1 MLAMPSPVCTLQE
14 RHAHVDLLGKDSNFQ
29 NQSDN
34 LYPSSEAIAFRG
46 ISPNRSPSI
55 KPATSPRKKDLL
67 HIQKQLGTGGF
78 GTVYLASWN
87 CEKLAVKILHR
98 KRRNSSAM
106 LESIKAERRVL
117 DLNHPNVVKTWTVR
131 SCANSLGSG
140 LILMEF
146 VGYQNLQDIINCPTE
161 NLGFGRRVKFAF
173 HISKALDYINTNKIV
188 HLDLK
193 PSNVL
198 VTPDDVCKLGDFGC
212 SQHLDQPVCYMQR
225 SVLTGT
231 VAYVAPELF
240 RGDLPTEKSDVYS
253 FGITLWQML
262 WREVPYG
269 QENQH
274 VVIFRVVA
282 YNLRPRETSQTN
294 NPEDNSYRHLY
305 QRCWDANP
313 NQRPAFDHL
322 VQVFQ
327 IWLER

>member
-1 MLAMPSPVCTLQE
+1 MPSQVCTLQE
-14 RHAHVDLLGKDSNFQ
+14 RHARVDLLSNQ
-29 NQSDN
+29 LDVPDQQHH

-46 ISPNRSPSI
+46 LLPPSRSPSV
-55 KPATSPRKKDLL
+55 KKTTSPRNKEIIQ
-67 HIQKQLGTGGF
+67 IQKQLGTGGF

-87 CEKLAVKILHR
+87 SEKLALKILHR

-106 LESIKAERRVL
+106 LESIKAECRVL
-117 DLNHPNVVKTWTVR
+117 DFDHPNVVKTWTVH
-131 SCANSLGSG
+131 SCANTLGSG

-146 VGYQNLQDIINCPTE
+146 VGYRNLQDVINNTADS
-161 NLGFGRRVKFAF
+161 LGFGRRVKFAL
-173 HISKALDYINTNKIV
+173 HISKALEYIHSNRVV

-193 PSNVL
+193 PSNVI
-198 VTPDDVCKLGDFGC
+198 VTSDDVCKLGDFGC
-212 SQHLDQPVCYMQR
+212 SQHLEQPVSYMQR

-240 RGDLPTEKSDVYS
+240 RGALPTVKSDVYS

-262 WREVPYG
+262 WREIPYG

-282 YNLRPRETSQTN
+282 YNLRPRESSQTN
-294 NPEDNSYRHLY
+294 NAEDNCYQHLY
-305 QRCWDANP
+305 KQCWDANP
-313 NQRPAFDHL
+313 HQRPAFDHL

-327 IWLER
+327 IWLGS